1 MNDRPLILITNDDGV
16 SAKGLKELTE
26 VMRLFGDV
34 VVVAPEKHMS
44 GMSNA
49 ITVDLPIRVTK
60 MVDEEGFEV
69 FKCTGTPVDCVKLAI
84 NQLLVQKPDFVV
96 SGINHGANSSISVMY
111 SGTMGG
117 ALEGCIHGIPSIGFS
132 LADYDPEADFSRAK
146 IYVARVF
153 QQVAEKGL
161 PKFVCLNVN
170 IPKGEIRGIEVCRQT
185 AGKWVEEFD
194 KRTDPHKRDYF
205 WLAGY
210 FENHE
215 EEDASGGDIAALQNG
230 YVSVVPVNA
239 DMTCYQT
246 YETMKSW
253 KF

>member
-1 MNDRPLILITNDDGV
+1 MSERPLILITNDDGV

-34 VVVAPEKHMS
+34 TIVAPDSHRS

-49 ITVDLPIRVTK
+49 ITVDHPIRVIKTI
-60 MVDEEGFEV
+60 DEEGFQV
-69 FKCTGTPVDCVKLAI
+69 YKCTGTPVDCVKLAF
-84 NQLLVQKPDFVV
+84 NQLLDRMPDFVV
-96 SGINHGANSSISVMY
+96 SGINHGANSSISIMY

-132 LADYDPEADFSRAK
+132 LNDYEPEADFSRAK

-161 PKFVCLNVN
+161 PPLVCLNVN
-170 IPKGEIRGIEVCRQT
+170 IPKGEIKGIEVCRQT
-185 AGKWVEEFD
+185 TGKWVEEFD
-194 KRTDPHKRDYF
+194 KRTDPHKQDYF
-205 WLAGY
+205 WLSGY

-215 EEDASGGDIAALQNG
+215 VDVAETDIFALQNG
-230 YVSVVPVNA
+230 FVSVVPVNV

-246 YETMKSW
+246 FESMKSW
-253 KF
+253 RF

>member
-1 MNDRPLILITNDDGV
+1 MSERPLILITNDDGV

-34 VVVAPEKHMS
+34 VIVAPDSHRS

-49 ITVDLPIRVTK
+49 ITVDHPIRVTK
-60 MVDEEGFEV
+60 TIDEEGFQV
-69 FKCTGTPVDCVKLAI
+69 YKCTGTPVDCVKLAF
-84 NQLLVQKPDFVV
+84 NQLLDRYPDFVV
-96 SGINHGANSSISVMY
+96 SGINHGSNTSISVVY

-132 LADYDPEADFSRAK
+132 LNDYEHEADFSRAK

-153 QQVAEKGL
+153 QQVAENGL
-161 PKFVCLNVN
+161 PPFVCLNVN
-170 IPKGEIRGIEVCRQT
+170 IPKGEIKGAKVCRQT
-185 AGKWVEEFD
+185 SGKWVEEYD
-194 KRTDPHKRDYF
+194 KRTDPHKREYY
-205 WLAGY
+205 WMTGY
-210 FENHE
+210 FKNF
-215 EEDASGGDIAALQNG
+215 EEDVVDTDITALENG

-246 YETMKSW
+246 FERMKSW
-253 KF
+253 RF

>member
-1 MNDRPLILITNDDGV
+1 MSERPLILITNDDGV

-49 ITVDLPIRVTK
+49 ITVDYPIRVAKT
-60 MVDEEGFEV
+60 VDEEGYQV
-69 FKCTGTPVDCVKLAI
+69 YKCSGTPVDCVKLGF
-84 NQLLVQKPDFVV
+84 NQLLDRYPDFVV
-96 SGINHGANSSISVMY
+96 SGINHGSNSSISVVY

-117 ALEGCIHGIPSIGFS
+117 AIEGCIHGIPSMGFS
-132 LADYDPEADFSRAK
+132 LNDYDAEADFSRAK

-153 QQVAEKGL
+153 QQVAENGL
-161 PKFVCLNVN
+161 PPFVCLNVN
-170 IPKGEIRGIEVCRQT
+170 IPKGDIKGIQVSRQT

-194 KRTDPHKRDYF
+194 KRTDPHKREYF
-205 WLAGY
+205 WMSGT
-210 FENHE
+210 FQNF
-215 EEDASGGDIAALQNG
+215 EEDVAETDIAALENG

-246 YETMKSW
+246 LETIKTW
-253 KF
+253 RF

>member
-1 MNDRPLILITNDDGV
+1 MSERPLILITNDDGV

-26 VMRLFGDV
+26 VMRLFGNV
-34 VVVAPEKHMS
+34 VVVAPDRHMS

-60 MVDEEGFEV
+60 TVDEEGFQV
-69 FKCTGTPVDCVKLAI
+69 YKCTGTPVDCVKLAI
-84 NQLLVQKPDFVV
+84 NQLLESPPDFIV
-96 SGINHGANSSISVMY
+96 SGINHGANSSISVVY

-132 LADYDPEADFSRAK
+132 LSDFDDEADFSRAK

-153 QQVAEKGL
+153 QQVAENGL
-161 PKFVCLNVN
+161 PAFVCLNVN
-170 IPKGEIRGIEVCRQT
+170 IPKGDIKGIKVCRQT
-185 AGKWVEEFD
+185 GGKWVEEYD
-194 KRTDPHKRDYF
+194 KRTDPHKREYF
-205 WLAGY
+205 WMSGY
-210 FENHE
+210 FQNF
-215 EEDASGGDIAALQNG
+215 EEDVPDTDILALETG

-246 YETMKSW
+246 FESMKSW
-253 KF
+253 RF

>member
-1 MNDRPLILITNDDGV
+1 MNERPLILITNDDGV
-16 SAKGLKELTE
+16 TAKGLKELSE

-34 VVVAPEKHMS
+34 VVVAPDRHMS

-49 ITVDLPIRVTK
+49 ITVDHPIRVNK
-60 MVDEEGFEV
+60 IVDEEGYQV
-69 FKCTGTPVDCVKLAI
+69 FKCSGTPVDCVKLAFHH
-84 NQLLVQKPDFVV
+84 LLDRKPDFVV

-132 LADYDPEADFSRAK
+132 LNDYDHEADFARAK

-153 QQVAEKGL
+153 QQVAENGL
-161 PKFVCLNVN
+161 PPLVCLNVN
-170 IPKGEIRGIEVCRQT
+170 IPKGEVKGIQVCRQT
-185 AGKWVEEFD
+185 GGKWIEEFE
-194 KRTDPHKRDYF
+194 KRTDPHKREYY
-205 WLAGY
+205 WLSGY

-215 EEDASGGDIAALQNG
+215 EDVDDTDIKALENG
-230 YVSVVPVNA
+230 FVSIVPVTA

-246 YETMKSW
+246 FENMKNW
-253 KF
+253 RF

>member
-1 MNDRPLILITNDDGV
+1 MSERPLILITNDDGV

-34 VVVAPEKHMS
+34 VVVAPERHMS

-49 ITVDLPIRVTK
+49 ITVDHPIRVTK
-60 MVDEEGFEV
+60 VIDEDDYQV
-69 FKCTGTPVDCVKLAI
+69 YKCSGTPVDCIKLGF
-84 NQLLVQKPDFVV
+84 NQLLDRYPDFVV
-96 SGINHGANSSISVMY
+96 SGINHGSNSSISVVY

-117 ALEGCIHGIPSIGFS
+117 ALEGCIHGIPSMGFS
-132 LADYDPEADFSRAK
+132 LNDYDPEADFSRAK

-153 QQVAEKGL
+153 QQVAENGL
-161 PKFVCLNVN
+161 PPFVCLNVN
-170 IPKGEIRGIEVCRQT
+170 IPKGDIKGVRVSRQT

-194 KRTDPHKRDYF
+194 KRMDPHKREYF
-205 WLAGY
+205 WMSGT
-210 FENHE
+210 FHNF
-215 EEDASGGDIAALQNG
+215 EEDVAETDIAALENG

-246 YETMKSW
+246 FESMKTW
-253 KF
+253 RF

>member
-1 MNDRPLILITNDDGV
+1 MSERPLILITNDDGV
-16 SAKGLKELTE
+16 TAKGITELSE

-34 VVVAPEKHMS
+34 VVVAPERHMS

-49 ITVDLPIRVTK
+49 ITVDFPIRVTK
-60 MVDEEGFEV
+60 TVDEEGYEV
-69 FKCTGTPVDCVKLAI
+69 YSCTGTPVDCVKLAF
-84 NQLLVQKPDFVV
+84 NQLLDKYPDFVV
-96 SGINHGANSSISVMY
+96 SGINHGSNSSISVVY

-132 LADYDPEADFSRAK
+132 LNDYDHEADFSRAK

-161 PKFVCLNVN
+161 PPFVCLNVN
-170 IPKGEIRGIEVCRQT
+170 IPKGEIKGIQVCRQT
-185 AGKWVEEFD
+185 SGKWVEEYE

-205 WLAGY
+205 WMAGY
-210 FENHE
+210 FKNFEVDVA
-215 EEDASGGDIAALQNG
+215 DADITALEGGF
-230 YVSVVPVNA
+230 VTVVPVSA

-246 YETMKSW
+246 FESMKSW
-253 KF
+253 RF